1 MRKVDYS
8 RSVQG
13 LHVLVYT
20 VNNETSFFS
29 ARKNEV
35 NKIYILSLGSNSRAR
50 MVGRGRGS
58 RHSDLTVRRSTN

>member
-8 RSVQG
+8 RRVQG

-50 MVGRGRGS
+50 MVGRGRDF
-58 RHSDLTVRRSTN
+58 RHSDLTVRCSTN

>member
-8 RSVQG
+8 RRVQG

-29 ARKNEV
+29 ARKNVV
-35 NKIYILSLGSNSRAR
+35 NKIYIYLWVQIVGQEWLGV
-50 MVGRGRGS
+50 VGAPGIQI
-58 RHSDLTVRRSTN
+58 